1 MSRKRLRVRLA
12 TEAAP
17 CAVKGASG
25 THGGAQC
32 REHHEDEVDCRVR
45 AGRPRRRH
53 RHGGAAQGGWRGG
66 FFRQLDTNKD
76 GKIERTEVQAWSE
89 ARFKK
94 LDTAGDGALTK
105 EQYVDAMIAQIRPRL
120 EQRFDKLDAD
130 KDGKVTAAEF
140 EAPALARFDRRDTGK
155 TGELSIDDLKT
166 HRN

>member
-1 MSRKRLRVRLA
+1 MAVRNVESIMKTKWIVGSALLA
-12 TEAAP
+12 LVAGTALAA
-17 CAVKGASG
+17 AQEGA
-25 THGGAQC
+25 
-32 REHHEDEVDCRVR
+32 
-45 AGRPRRRH
+45 P
-53 RHGGAAQGGWRGG
+53 QGGWRGG

-76 GKIERTEVQAWSE
+76 GKVERTEVQAWSE

-140 EAPALARFDRRDTGK
+140 EAPALARFDRRDTDK
-155 TGELSIDDLKT
+155 TGALSIDDLKT

>member
-1 MSRKRLRVRLA
+1 MAVRNVESIMKTKWIVGSALLA
-12 TEAAP
+12 LVAGTALAA
-17 CAVKGASG
+17 AQDGA
-25 THGGAQC
+25 
-32 REHHEDEVDCRVR
+32 
-45 AGRPRRRH
+45 P
-53 RHGGAAQGGWRGG
+53 QGGWRGG

-76 GKIERTEVQAWSE
+76 GKVERTEVLAWSE

-105 EQYVDAMIAQIRPRL
+105 EQYVDAMIAKIRPRL

>member
-1 MSRKRLRVRLA
+1 MAVRKVESIMKTKWIVGSALVALIGG
-12 TEAAP
+12 TVIAA
-17 CAVKGASG
+17 AQEGA
-25 THGGAQC
+25 
-32 REHHEDEVDCRVR
+32 
-45 AGRPRRRH
+45 P
-53 RHGGAAQGGWRGG
+53 QGGWRGG

-89 ARFKK
+89 AQFKK

-140 EAPALARFDRRDTGK
+140 EAPALARFDRRDTAK

>member
-1 MSRKRLRVRLA
+1 MAVRKVESIMKTKWIVGSALVALI
-12 TEAAP
+12 
-17 CAVKGASG
+17 GG
-25 THGGAQC
+25 TVMA
-32 REHHEDEVDCRVR
+32 
-45 AGRPRRRH
+45 
-53 RHGGAAQGGWRGG
+53 AAQEGVPEGGWRGG
-66 FFRQLDTNKD
+66 FFRQLDTNND

-89 ARFKK
+89 AQFKK

-140 EAPALARFDRRDTGK
+140 EAPALARFDRRDTAK